1 MLSDNVKYIRRRL
14 ISMTRNVSSLFSAIK
29 IETDVIRKYL
39 GMPII
44 LQLAEDMEL
53 EHKGKTFSGI
63 LTDVEDNQI
72 YMENTALL
80 DDENSKWIERGDVF
94 VRLDPSREDPA
105 RFAEREKLRLENI
118 QFIYVAKGMIVLEQV
133 QDMFASPEKS

>member
-1 MLSDNVKYIRRRL
+1 
-14 ISMTRNVSSLFSAIK
+14 MTRNVSSAFSAVK

-44 LQLAEDMEL
+44 LQLAEDIE
-53 EHKGKTFSGI
+53 ENYAGYTFSGI

-72 YMENTALL
+72 YMENAAML
-80 DDENSKWIERGDVF
+80 DHENSKWIERGDVF
-94 VRLDPSREDPA
+94 VRLDPFREDPT
-105 RFAEREKLRLENI
+105 RFAESEKLRLENI

-133 QDMFASPEKS
+133 QDMFASPE

>member
-1 MLSDNVKYIRRRL
+1 
-14 ISMTRNVSSLFSAIK
+14 MTRNVSSLFSAVK

-80 DDENSKWIERGDVF
+80 DDENSEWIEWGDDF
-94 VRLDPSREDPA
+94 VRLDPTREDPT

>member
-1 MLSDNVKYIRRRL
+1 
-14 ISMTRNVSSLFSAIK
+14 MTRNVSSAFSAVK

-44 LQLAEDMEL
+44 LQLAEDIE
-53 EHKGKTFSGI
+53 ENYAGYTFSGI

-72 YMENTALL
+72 YMENAAML
-80 DDENSKWIERGDVF
+80 DDEDSKWIEYGDTF
-94 VRLDPSREDPA
+94 IRLDPFREDPT
-105 RFAEREKLRLENI
+105 RFEESEKLRLENI

-133 QDMFASPEKS
+133 QDMFTNPE

>member
-1 MLSDNVKYIRRRL
+1 
-14 ISMTRNVSSLFSAIK
+14 MTRNVSSLFSAVK

-94 VRLDPSREDPA
+94 VRLDPTREDPTG
-105 RFAEREKLRLENI
+105 FAEREKLRLENI

>member
-1 MLSDNVKYIRRRL
+1 
-14 ISMTRNVSSLFSAIK
+14 MTRNVSSAFSAVK

-44 LQLAEDMEL
+44 LQLAEDIE
-53 EHKGKTFSGI
+53 ENYAGYTFSGI

-72 YMENTALL
+72 YMENAAML
-80 DDENSKWIERGDVF
+80 DHEDSKWIEYEDTF
-94 VRLDPSREDPA
+94 IRLDPFREDPT
-105 RFAEREKLRLENI
+105 RFEESEKLRLENI

-133 QDMFASPEKS
+133 QDMFASPE

>member
-1 MLSDNVKYIRRRL
+1 
-14 ISMTRNVSSLFSAIK
+14 MTRNVSSLFSAVK

-94 VRLDPSREDPA
+94 VRLDPTREDPT

-133 QDMFASPEKS
+133 QDMFASPEKP